1 MSLTFQKWVLDNP
14 WKAILMCMVVVIAS
28 SAGLKNF
35 QNDGDPRTF
44 FGEDNP
50 LFQQFLEIE
59 DDYAGNEM
67 VSFIVHPKDDNVFTR
82 ETLHVIEK
90 LTEDAWM
97 TPHSTRVDSLSNFQ
111 HSTVI
116 GDEMYVEYLIE
127 DAMSFS
133 DEKVVEL
140 KDIVMGEP
148 ALQNALI
155 SSKGHVTGIF
165 VRVFM
170 EDQNTEAAEVVLYAE
185 KLRDQYRAEYP
196 DVEFMMTGTVPFSY
210 TAQQATQNEM
220 LFTMPIGFGVVVIL
234 LIAMLRSISLTVIT
248 LVLVIFSITS
258 GVGLGT
264 WSGIVFSPMVGAAPA
279 MILTLAVANSVHIL
293 VGYLQERRTGKVRYD
308 AMFESLRVNMQ
319 PVFLTSSTTAVGFLC
334 LNFSESPPFHDMGN
348 MVAIGV
354 MVAFGLSIVLMPAL
368 VMIAPDKEYK
378 PVQGFTHRMMEG
390 FGDLVIRFEKLL
402 FWGMAVVVVVV
413 GSFVTN
419 NELNDV
425 WNEYFDETFE
435 VRRANDFMMKELTG
449 MNRLD
454 FSIPAN
460 PDIEQGVMDPVY
472 QQKLNEFTLWAKS
485 QPNVVS
491 VSTYSDIVKRLNR
504 DMHQADEA
512 FYTIPDQRELIS
524 QYTLLYEMSLPMGL
538 GIDNQITMDK
548 MKSLVSVVATNLNS
562 QQVIALEQACSDWI
576 DQNFPEYMKTTGT
589 GLDLLF
595 GSLALENIKSM
606 ISGTV
611 VALLLVSALL
621 IFALKSLKYGLLSL
635 LPNLLPAAMAFGI
648 WGFFV
653 GQVGLPAAIVASITI
668 GIVVDDTV
676 HFLSKYVRAKREYN
690 YDTTRAVRYA
700 FSNVGVAL
708 VFTSILLTANFGV
721 MAFSHFQPNASMGL
735 LTALTIAMAL
745 VVDFLFFVP
754 VLLVIDRYASG
765 EKAPVK
771 DAEAEAA

>member
-1 MSLTFQKWVLDNP
+1 MSLALQKWVLDNP
-14 WKAILMCMVVVIAS
+14 WKAILMSMVVVIAS
-28 SAGLKNF
+28 STGLKNF
-35 QNDGDPRTF
+35 ENDGDPRTF

-59 DDYAGNEM
+59 EDYAGNEM
-67 VSFIVHPKDDNVFTR
+67 VSFIVHPKNDNVFTR

-97 TPHSTRVDSLSNFQ
+97 TPYSTRVDSLSNFQ

-133 DEKVVEL
+133 DEKVAEL
-140 KDIVMGEP
+140 EKIVMGEP
-148 ALQNALI
+148 ALQNSLI
-155 SSKGHVTGIF
+155 SSKGHVAGIF

-210 TAQQATQNEM
+210 TAQQATQDEM
-220 LFTMPIGFGVVVIL
+220 LFTMPIGFGVVIL
-234 LIAMLRSISLTVIT
+234 LLLAMLRSISLTVIT
-248 LVLVIFSITS
+248 LVLVVFSITS

-293 VGYLQERRTGKVRYD
+293 VGYLQERRAGKIRYD

-354 MVAFGLSIVLMPAL
+354 MVAFGLSMVLMPAL
-368 VMIAPDKEYK
+368 VMVAPDKEYK
-378 PVQGFTHRMMEG
+378 PVQGFTHRMMVG
-390 FGDLVIRFEKLL
+390 FGDWVIRAEKPL
-402 FWGMAVVVVVV
+402 FWGMAVVIVVV

-472 QQKLNEFTLWAKS
+472 QKKLNEFTLWAKA

-548 MKSLVSVVATNLNS
+548 MKSLVSVVATDLNS
-562 QQVIALEQACSDWI
+562 QQVIDLERACSEWI
-576 DQNFPEYMKTTGT
+576 DQNFPSYMKTTGT

-606 ISGTV
+606 ITGTV
-611 VALLLVSALL
+611 MALLLVSALL

-648 WGFFV
+648 WGIFV

-690 YDTTRAVRYA
+690 YDTTEAVRYA

-721 MAFSHFQPNASMGL
+721 MAFSHFQPNASMGT

-765 EKAPVK
+765 EKTPDK
-771 DAEAEAA
+771 EAEAEAA